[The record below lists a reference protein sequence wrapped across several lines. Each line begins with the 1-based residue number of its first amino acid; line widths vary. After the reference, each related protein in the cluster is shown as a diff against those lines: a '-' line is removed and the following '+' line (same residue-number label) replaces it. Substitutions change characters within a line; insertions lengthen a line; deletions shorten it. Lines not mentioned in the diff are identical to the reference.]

1 MHNNQDDELDA
12 LFAAGNPYAGG
23 NSKIARSLRARAQRR
38 DSKGRFAWMGG
49 GFSLPVRKDGVVYD
63 LLGRSVG
70 ASNADGFL
78 QLMIPAGDPVF
89 PEGVYDIPS
98 ASGDASVAILPGS
111 AASAPWKGSP
121 TDSRIVDFDSL
132 TRRDAP
138 EDWVKNDDG
147 SYTTQ
152 DGEWS
157 VAPTE
162 DGKWSLSQ
170 NGEAREDT
178 YNDAA
183 TAIARATAFDA
194 EETADEET
202 KQRVATLR
210 EEGASQ
216 TKIDRVLFN
225 APEEDEEPQ
234 AQVEEPASED
244 AGPSV
249 SDRIEQAQ
257 NDLNLSRA
265 EYEELED
272 QLDATE
278 DVDAQGEIVDQLLE
292 TNEKIGETE
301 DELAQLGPN
310 TVSSIERRIDRL
322 EREIQ
327 RRFDRGED
335 ADDLEQEVDDLEQ
348 RRQALIETG
357 EQDGGQEAA
366 PPSDG
371 GGEGTIPG
379 ELGGED
385 ARGPRVERRG
395 DTLRDSDGNV
405 IAQKVS
411 EPLNAEDI
419 RENGYV
425 VAELF
430 EVDPEYAGIYREA
443 LIEAMENH
451 PQGASVTIHDED
463 YYRQPGVRMFLTQD
477 GKGGITLNGD
487 EIVTGFMARDAAD
500 ANGGAIYSMISK
512 MVELGGRRLDA
523 FDTKLPQLYAR
534 NGFRP
539 VARVRWNDEFAPSVE
554 NGAARDWD
562 KADYEEYNNGEPD
575 VVFMVYEPDRLW
587 SEYNP
592 EEGEYVEEYDQGVE
606 LQKAAVEATTQEAV
620 TEELTE
626 RQRAAQAR
634 RQATQEELN
643 ALAGEDGLLEG
654 DVPQNARGGISNQA
668 LQLSP
673 IGQVVEAT
681 SRNGRKRRFI
691 KVGKDTWKR
700 TDKPD
705 DKKRYRSYELRGGQ
719 AQFVQRTDADVPS
732 ADEARGPVDR
742 YRPKPFAFPR
752 GATEPELER
761 LREIYQNQV
770 DTDTNEGGVL
780 RATETV
786 RLIDRALARRRGE
799 PVARRRSAQAR
810 LVEDQQAGEP
820 TEPANIQRRRPIA
833 PPLEENIPE
842 AGISQEPYEPT
853 GDVGDGATD
862 DPEVLAQMF
871 DTADLNKAY
880 QQAIANSSDFVALQF
895 PGLEGEEGPR
905 ANISIDAIRDA
916 LQLQGINTNVVASDV
931 VSEAD
936 NPEAYAVSQR
946 GPEDEVSRSQF
957 LDNLY
962 QTRHEVEAAIRLAV
976 AQSRPKEEIDS
987 LIETRNG
994 MTRAIRRLESMG
1006 FRSTSEVETVDLDN
1020 FSWDNSDPDIHNPDL
1035 ILEAMRRK
1043 FPEGQVLSNGDLL
1056 VGSNEVSDR
1065 NGNRFRYD
1073 VIVTKTEDDMFYTY
1087 IRETNLS
1094 AEGQPGSVRSMRVGK
1109 MRQSAHAINNQVTE
1123 ALSKIYETDRR
1134 VKITSWFNDGRNR
1147 NKQGMYVQVDEID
1160 ENGVAT
1166 HAKQRV
1172 FTYEAI
1178 RKIQEAVNDDD
1189 ITEEMINTLYNYVLN
1204 MGNGEEVAATIYES
1218 FGLDLNTMNR
1228 LIDAINENINN
1239 RLDEVNSFSKWQS
1252 SNGTPIAEGDVVK
1265 YVGAEDQPG
1274 FEQLN
1279 GRSGI
1284 VKIRRLE
1291 HTVTDST
1298 TGAKY
1303 TYTDMVYLQM
1313 LDENGVPTGENYRI
1327 VPAKHLEITKTAAGT
1342 DGSERRGPYGMPVPP
1357 PALTRRAVNR
1367 YAGRRRLRDVAPY
1380 VSQYD
1385 RDSLDSPSVTI
1396 DGTTYP
1402 VRLSRASLIP
1412 DNVEKIAASPAD
1424 LQVGDFISTYETIDG
1439 YPTARLN
1446 EVVGIE
1452 ELEDG
1457 SRLVH
1462 TVMPLDL
1469 FSGRTSSTQYGPDD
1483 VMALEVY
1490 READVPEVEVD
1501 LNAPG
1506 LTSDQVA
1513 RLAELAHQA
1522 DLSQVDSETIN
1533 RVREIVSSTTPE
1545 ELPYTPRQYA
1555 DIFGELLEAQD
1566 SDLRGAVSPEE
1577 AARVFEQIARRGQG
1591 TPDTI
1596 QGLLSTA
1603 RAARQRSAQVNGN
1616 RVTSSTRRVAPTRT
1630 SESQRAFVDGILQRG
1645 PYPEGA
1651 GTSSINSEEFV
1662 QALRDGDTETLERVV
1677 RDVYSNR
1684 VFGSKFSIDVSQV
1697 SYDGPNSIQWT
1708 GSIVDPET
1716 GQQVGRV
1723 ARDISIDRD
1732 GRLNV
1737 YHRYLWIDA
1746 TANRGTGFAT
1756 EFKRI
1761 SDELYRSVGVDYIKI
1776 STVQDGSYAW
1786 GKANYTWQSQAN
1798 AEAVLRSLRNTRLRL
1813 PATEPENGQI
1823 LDEMIARF
1831 RNDFLSPEFPDP
1843 IDIANMTKADGTPW
1857 GREIMTG
1864 TGWNGI
1870 RYLNPDMDPR
1880 PENRKNKG
1888 KAEAPVEESKKENP
1902 DSNVDVESPQD
1913 SEGPTTE
1920 AQTDGLDLSE
1930 YMDENG
1936 NVTSPQWAFDAPDGS
1951 ILKYTTDFGDT
1962 SLFRKVDGRW
1972 QRLSFNVDNE
1982 LDAEE
1987 RATPERYFE
1996 SIINRRDDGSTLR
2009 ELSSSPEEFKA
2020 YDNFAKGIIED
2031 VNIDEMAIIQ
2041 AIQDGDAGAI
2051 GQIFV
2056 SELFGN
2062 GERQYG
2068 DFFIKHASVN
2078 PSTYTTTG
2086 EPKVVVNAKIVD
2098 SEGREVGMISRT
2110 LKINRN
2116 GDIRVVH
2123 SLMKIYDDENKGTGF
2138 SSQFSAASEELYER
2152 MNVAEIE
2159 VMAAWDGSYVWARAG
2174 YDWNLDDYSVRMAL
2188 GAVPEAL
2195 DDALEQAILDNRPE
2209 DANRI
2214 GDIIER
2220 FDTLSSDD
2228 PDYPTPLEIASLESQ
2243 DPNITSLGRLILTDT
2258 NWFGIKRLGSAGR
2271 TGEEIARER
2280 EADRLDEA
2288 SSDLYTDS
2296 EGEKD

>member
-1 MHNNQDDELDA
+1 MHTNKDEEFDSVT
-12 LFAAGNPYAGG
+12 AAGNPFAGK
-23 NSKIARSLRARAQRR
+23 NSRLERSLRARAQLR
-38 DSKGRFAWMGG
+38 DGDTGRFLYMGG
-49 GFSLPVRKDGVVYD
+49 GLGSLFRLPGGRVVNTI
-63 LLGRSVG
+63 GRFVG
-70 ASNADGFL
+70 ASKQEGYA
-78 QLMIPAGDPVF
+78 QLMVEGSQEGVPA
-89 PEGVYDIPS
+89 GVYDVPANKS
-98 ASGDASVAILPGS
+98 TASKAIVPGS
-111 AASAPWKGSP
+111 PSTVAYSGPM
-121 TDSRIVDFDSL
+121 TTENIIDFDSL
-132 TRRDAP
+132 VRRDAP
-138 EDWVKNDDG
+138 DGWELTEDGTFK
-147 SYTTQ
+147 SQ
-152 DGEWS
+152 DGEWEIS
-157 VAPTE
+157 PIENGRYTI
-162 DGKWSLSQ
+162 SQ
-170 NGEAREDT
+170 NGERLEGD
-178 YNDAA
+178 YRDAA
-183 TAIARATAFDA
+183 TAITRATAVDA
-194 EETADEET
+194 ENTADEDT

-210 EEGASQ
+210 SEGASQ
-216 TKIDRVLFN
+216 KRIDRALFN
-225 APEEDEEPQ
+225 EPDDEDEEEEDE
-234 AQVEEPASED
+234 VEDSD
-244 AGPSV
+244 ANEKLDAAKS
-249 SDRIEQAQ
+249 Q
-257 NDLNLSRA
+257 
-265 EYEELED
+265 YEELEEE
-272 QLDATE
+272 LDST
-278 DVDAQGEIVDQLLE
+278 DDAESQGEIVDKLLE
-292 TNEKIGETE
+292 TNEKIGEIETE
-301 DELAQLGPN
+301 VAQSGPN
-310 TVSSIERRIDRL
+310 TVSSIERRIERL

-335 ADDLEQEVDDLEQ
+335 TENQQQEIDDLEQQ
-348 RRQALIETG
+348 RQALIETG
-357 EQDGGQEAA
+357 EQDGGQEAS
-366 PPSDG
+366 PSDG
-371 GGEGTIPG
+371 GDEGTVSD
-379 ELGGED
+379 ELVGAD

-419 RENGYV
+419 RENGYR

-443 LIEAMENH
+443 LIEAMKIH
-451 PQGASVTIHDED
+451 PQGASVTVHDED

-487 EIVTGFMARDAAD
+487 EIVTGFMAIDAVD
-500 ANGGAIYSMISK
+500 ANGGAIHSMISK

-539 VARVRWNDEFAPSVE
+539 VARVRWNDEFAPTVE
-554 NGAARDWD
+554 GGSARDWD
-562 KADYEEYNNGEPD
+562 KADYERYNNGEPD

-634 RQATQEELN
+634 RQATQESLD
-643 ALAGEDGLLEG
+643 ALAGEDGLLQG
-654 DVPQNARGGISNQA
+654 DVPQNARGGVSNQA
-668 LQLSP
+668 LQLAP

-700 TDKPD
+700 TDKQD
-705 DKKRYRSYELRGGQ
+705 DKKRYRSYELRGGS
-719 AQFVQRTDADVPS
+719 AEFVERTDADIPS
-732 ADEARGPVDR
+732 SDEVRGPVDR

-752 GATEPELER
+752 NATEPELER
-761 LREIYQNQV
+761 LREIYQNQA
-770 DTDTNEGGVL
+770 DTDDNEGAIL
-780 RATETV
+780 RAGETV
-786 RLIDRALARRRGE
+786 RLIDRALARLRGE
-799 PVARRRSAQAR
+799 PIARLRPAQQR

-820 TEPANIQRRRPIA
+820 TEPANIQRRRPAA
-833 PPLEENIPE
+833 PLLGDNIPE
-842 AGISQEPYEPT
+842 AGVNQEPYTPT

-871 DTADLNKAY
+871 NSSDLNDAY
-880 QQAIANSSDFVALQF
+880 QQAIADASDFVALQF

-905 ANISIDAIRDA
+905 ANVSIDAVRDA
-916 LQLQGINTNVVASDV
+916 LQLQGLNTNAI
-931 VSEAD
+931 AD
-936 NPEAYAVSQR
+936 DTITRTENPEAYEISQR

-962 QTRHEVEAAIRLAV
+962 QTRHEVEAAIQLAV

-1006 FRSTSEVETVDLDN
+1006 FRSTSEVETVDLDT
-1020 FSWDNSDPDIHNPDL
+1020 FSWDISDPDIHNPDL

-1043 FPEGQVLSNGDLL
+1043 FPEAEVLPNGDLV
-1056 VGSNEVSDR
+1056 VGTNEVTDK

-1073 VIVTKTEDDMFYTY
+1073 VVVTKTEDEMLYTY

-1094 AEGQPGSVRSMRVGK
+1094 ALGEPGSVRSMRVGK
-1109 MRQSAHAINNQVTE
+1109 MRQSAHAINNQVTK
-1123 ALSKIYETDRR
+1123 ALSKIYQTDRR

-1147 NKQGMYVQVDEID
+1147 NKEGMYVQVDELD
-1160 ENGVAT
+1160 DNGVPT
-1166 HAKQRV
+1166 HNKQRV

-1189 ITEEMINTLYNYVLN
+1189 ITEEMINSLYNYVLN
-1204 MGNGEEVAATIYES
+1204 MGNGEDVAATIYES

-1228 LIDAINENINN
+1228 LIDAINQNINN
-1239 RLDEVNSFSKWQS
+1239 RLDEVNAFSKWQS
-1252 SNGTPIAEGDVVK
+1252 SNGTPIAEGDIVK

-1279 GRSGI
+1279 GRSGV

-1291 HTVTDST
+1291 HTVTDVN

-1313 LDENGVPTGENYRI
+1313 LDDNGVPTGENYRI
-1327 VPAKHLEITKTAAGT
+1327 VPAKHLEITTTAAGT

-1367 YAGRRRLRDVAPY
+1367 YAGRRRLRDVAPF

-1385 RDSLDSPSVTI
+1385 RDNLDSPSVTI

-1402 VRLSRASLIP
+1402 VRLSRASLVP

-1446 EVVGIE
+1446 EVVGVE

-1469 FSGRTSSTQYGPDD
+1469 FSGRVSSTQYGPDD

-1513 RLAELAHQA
+1513 RLAEIAHQA
-1522 DLSQVDSETIN
+1522 NLSQVDSETIE

-1577 AARVFEQIARRGQG
+1577 AARVLENSARVGNP
-1591 TPDTI
+1591 TPDTL

-1603 RAARQRSAQVNGN
+1603 RAGRQRSAQINGN
-1616 RVTSSTRRVAPTRT
+1616 RVTPTTRRVPPTRT
-1630 SESQRAFVDGILQRG
+1630 SESQRAFVDGVIQRG

-1651 GTSSINSEEFV
+1651 GASSIDSEEFV
-1662 QALRDGDTETLERVV
+1662 QALRDGDTGTLERVV
-1677 RDVYSNR
+1677 REVYSNR

-1732 GRLNV
+1732 GRLNI

-1813 PATEPENGQI
+1813 PSTDTENIQI
-1823 LDEMIARF
+1823 LDDMIASF
-1831 RNDFLSPEFPDP
+1831 RNDFLSPEYPDP

-1888 KAEAPVEESKKENP
+1888 KAEATVEESKKENP
-1902 DSNVDVESPQD
+1902 NSNADADVDADSSPAT
-1913 SEGPTTE
+1913 EETTTE
-1920 AQTDGLDLSE
+1920 EQTDAVDLSE
-1930 YMDENG
+1930 YMDGNG
-1936 NVTSPQWAFDAPDGS
+1936 VVTSPQWAYDAPDGS

-1987 RATPERYFE
+1987 RSTPERYFE
-1996 SIINRRDDGSTLR
+1996 SIVNRPPDGSILR
-2009 ELSSSPEEFKA
+2009 ELTPSPEEFRV
-2020 YDNFAKGIIED
+2020 YDNFARGIID
-2031 VNIDEMAIIQ
+2031 GVDTDEMAVIQ
-2041 AIQDGDAGAI
+2041 AIADGDAAAI

-2086 EPKVVVNAKIVD
+2086 EPKVVVNAKIVNSD
-2098 SEGREVGMISRT
+2098 GVEVGVISRT
-2110 LKINRN
+2110 LKQNAN

-2152 MNVAEIE
+2152 MNVSEIE
-2159 VMAAWDGSYVWARAG
+2159 TMAAWDGSYVWARAG
-2174 YDWNLDDYSVRMAL
+2174 YDWNLDDYSVNMAL

-2195 DDALEQAILDNRPE
+2195 DEALERAILDNRPE
-2209 DANRI
+2209 DANKI

-2220 FDTLSSDD
+2220 LDSLSSDD
-2228 PDYPTPLEIASLESQ
+2228 PDFPTPLEIASLESQ
-2243 DPNITSLGRLILTDT
+2243 DPNISSLGRQILTDT

-2280 EADRLDEA
+2280 EIEDLDEA

-2296 EGEKD
+2296 EGETN